1 MGCAHRG
8 VVIDATP
15 ARRWWSRVGVA
26 GLLLLVLAVGA
37 GPARA
42 AGVAW
47 EAAVDRYLAGDRAGA
62 ALVLLQAPARDV
74 TQGARDAFQSWRIP
88 SGSSDDVRRVVIR
101 RLEASALLP
110 LEVLIVSGRAVSVAH
125 ETALEDTARDALDR
139 LDPFDDGDGATA
151 AGIRA
156 FREWGR
162 LAWLQYLM
170 GASRF
175 LDFQREQKNTRP
187 PAGPDGLAALSL
199 LRGVALETRARL
211 ADEAPSASVAMSQ
224 RRLPPTSRVPGMLI
238 ALEEAGRHFEKALE
252 ARPGDREAAL
262 HLGRIA
268 FERDRHD
275 EAERVLTPLVAQPC
289 REAICGLAQLFLGEV
304 AEARK
309 QPDRAASWYAKAS
322 AVPSV
327 RQTALVAMMQASM
340 RRGQSGGAFDLTRQF
355 ATPPA
360 LAPRQ
365 PADAWSQYIGG
376 RLAQA
381 DVVLVHML
389 TGVLP

>member
-1 MGCAHRG
+1 M
-8 VVIDATP
+8 
-15 ARRWWSRVGVA
+15 A
-26 GLLLLVLAVGA
+26 GAV
-37 GPARA
+37 PARA

-62 ALVLLQAPARDV
+62 GQVLLQAPAREV
-74 TQGARDAFQSWRIP
+74 TQGARDAYQSWRIP
-88 SGSSDDVRRVVIR
+88 PGSGDDVRRLVIR

-110 LEVLIVSGRAVSVAH
+110 LEVLIVSGRSMSATH
-125 ETALEDTARDALDR
+125 ETALEDAARDAIDR
-139 LDPFDDGDGATA
+139 LDPFDEGEEARA
-151 AGIRA
+151 VSVRA
-156 FREWGR
+156 FREWAR
-162 LAWLQYLM
+162 LAWLQYLV

-187 PAGPDGLAALSL
+187 PAGADGVAALSL
-199 LRGVALETRARL
+199 LRGVAIETRARL

-238 ALEEAGRHFEKALE
+238 AFEEAGRHFQKALD
-252 ARPGDREAAL
+252 ARPEDREAVL
-262 HLGRIA
+262 HLGRLA
-268 FERDRHD
+268 FERERHD
-275 EAERVLTPLVAQPC
+275 EAERVLAPLLEQPC
-289 REAICGLAQLFLGEV
+289 RDAICGLAHLFMGEV

-309 QPDRAASWYAKAS
+309 QPDRAAGFYAKAS
-322 AVPSV
+322 AVAAV
-327 RQTALVAMMQASM
+327 RQTALVAMMQSSM
-340 RRGQSGGAFDLTRQF
+340 RRGQAGGAYDLTRQF
-355 ATPPA
+355 ASPAA

-381 DVVLVHML
+381 DLVLVHLL